1 MYTGSIDIDTHAG
14 RQGRDVDLIRC
25 CLQPGLEAT
34 DNCLIDIFNCFL
46 KSIAFGHASRQI
58 GAFHNIPPV
67 FILFDKRLR
76 TGPFSNNS
84 NR

>member
-1 MYTGSIDIDTHAG
+1 MG

-25 CLQPGLEAT
+25 RLQPGLNAA

-46 KSIAFGHASRQI
+46 EGIAFSHASRQV

-67 FILFDKRLR
+67 LVLFDK
-76 TGPFSNNS
+76 N
-84 NR
+84 